1 MAEEIGCYINLYI
14 NRREKQWESL
24 ESQTVYSTLELYT
37 ESRFERVLQ
46 GYDMVWNIN
55 ALFGEDK
62 HRFFKAFTGGMAWKW
77 DDQVGDRGREE
88 EKPRVKKAEEL
99 EAKDWK

>member
-46 GYDMVWNIN
+46 GYDMV
-55 ALFGEDK
+55 
-62 HRFFKAFTGGMAWKW
+62 
-77 DDQVGDRGREE
+77 
-88 EKPRVKKAEEL
+88 
-99 EAKDWK
+99 